1 MPEQNAPKGAF
12 IQRDKQ
18 TYAIVPRT
26 PVGLLTPDLLENIA
40 RVARKYEIPII
51 KITSAQR
58 MALVGMKPE
67 IVDEVWQDLGTG
79 IGPAVEKC
87 VHYVQA
93 CPGTTVCKYGVLD
106 SLHLGLR
113 LEELLV
119 GYELPAKT
127 KIGVSGCPFNCGEGY
142 VRDIGVFGRR
152 SGWTFIFGGNS
163 GGRPRIGDVIAEGL
177 SDDQVVELAMKCLN
191 YYKENAKNHER
202 TARFIQRIGIEEFKK
217 AVLGE

>member
-1 MPEQNAPKGAF
+1 MQEKNAPKGAI

-18 TYAIVPRT
+18 TYAIVPRI
-26 PVGLLTPDLLENIA
+26 PVGLVTPDLLENIA

-51 KITSAQR
+51 KLTSAQR

-67 IVDEVWQDLGTG
+67 IVDDVWQDLGTA
-79 IGPAVEKC
+79 IGPAVGLC

-93 CPGTTVCKYGVLD
+93 CPGNTVCKYGVLD
-106 SLHLGLR
+106 SLNLGLR

-142 VRDIGVFGRR
+142 VRDIGIFGRR
-152 SGWTFIFGGNS
+152 SGWTLIFGGNS

-177 SDDQVVELAMKCLN
+177 SDDQVVELTMKCLN
-191 YYKENAKNHER
+191 YYKENAKNMER
-202 TARFIQRIGIEEFKK
+202 TARFIQRIGVEEFKK
-217 AVLGE
+217 AVLG

>member
-1 MPEQNAPKGAF
+1 MSEQNAPKGAF

-18 TYAIVPRT
+18 TYAIVPRI
-26 PVGLLTPDLLENIA
+26 PVGLVTPDLLENIA

-51 KITSAQR
+51 KLTSAQR

-67 IVDEVWQDLGTG
+67 IVDDVWQDLGTA
-79 IGPAVEKC
+79 IGPAVGLC

-106 SLHLGLR
+106 SLNLGLR

-142 VRDIGVFGRR
+142 VRDIGIFGRR
-152 SGWTFIFGGNS
+152 SGWTLIFGGNS

-177 SDDQVVELAMKCLN
+177 SDDQVVELTMKCLN
-191 YYKENAKNHER
+191 YYKENAKNMER
-202 TARFIQRIGIEEFKK
+202 TARFIQRIGVEEFKK
-217 AVLGE
+217 AVLG

>member
-1 MPEQNAPKGAF
+1 MSEQNAPKGAF

-18 TYAIVPRT
+18 TYAIVPRI
-26 PVGLLTPDLLENIA
+26 PVGLVTPDLLENIA

-51 KITSAQR
+51 KLTSAQR

-67 IVDEVWQDLGTG
+67 IVDDVWQDLGTA
-79 IGPAVEKC
+79 IGPAVGLC

-106 SLHLGLR
+106 SLNLGLR

-142 VRDIGVFGRR
+142 VRDIGIFGRR
-152 SGWTFIFGGNS
+152 SGWTLIFGGNS

-177 SDDQVVELAMKCLN
+177 SDDQVVELTMKCLN
-191 YYKENAKNHER
+191 YYKENAKKMER

-217 AVLGE
+217 AVLG